1 MAKGLQHGGRRV
13 KGKEFD
19 KKKGIWVWK
28 KKETKKTVASNKKI
42 AIASPVVSVGKP
54 GKWICHRCTVHNEQS
69 ITRCTCC
76 GARKPR
82 ISTAAEHN
90 ASASPTNKNKIS
102 VKNGKG
108 KLVMEKPHFQSSG
121 TVSRHEQNTFIPK
134 KCLSH
139 ITFDRS
145 TKTVFLHAR
154 PERRCD

>member
-1 MAKGLQHGGRRV
+1 MVADASKEKRLIAK
-13 KGKEFD
+13 KEFGCGE
-19 KKKGIWVWK
+19 KKKQK
-28 KKETKKTVASNKKI
+28 KNVALNKKI

-54 GKWICHRCTVHNEQS
+54 DEWICHRCTVHNKQS

-102 VKNGKG
+102 SKNGKG
-108 KLVMEKPHFQSSG
+108 KRVMEKPNFQSSG
-121 TVSRHEQNTFIPK
+121 TVSRNKQNTFIPK

-145 TKTVFLHAR
+145 TKTVFLYAR